1 MNINKFIIILS
12 ITVFLSIMIWLIV
25 WSCNKK
31 TDNITSQDDEIEKYI
46 DASDYKII
54 IIVPYWKA
62 PKINI
67 QKLYNHYDRMKHVT
81 EVYVIEPSG
90 GNNSGLPNIIKGPN
104 DLRQRFKILS
114 DHISNIPKHNAV
126 MITDD
131 DILVPYNIIDRMIY
145 NVIKNPTELTGI
157 WGRNYKNNKYIIKDN
172 VGYVDAVLT
181 KAFIAERSSYELI
194 AKLVKLSAESYG
206 IPALNCE
213 DLYFNF
219 LWSKFIGKRYSLKT
233 IDRKKIPD
241 IGNINSESISKKPGH
256 VETRSNIVD
265 KFTNNMNDVYD
276 SMPYKKY
283 KIAIVMW
290 YDKGISDYADIAAD
304 INEEFCKANGF
315 TFIKS
320 DKRRMPE
327 RKPHWE
333 RLPLMLEV
341 LDTNK
346 YDYVMWIDADAAF
359 IHKNNKSNELLK
371 LISLYNKDILLS
383 SEQDGPNDLK
393 PYINSGVIIM
403 KNTQNSR
410 NILKYWMSNE
420 CKSNGDTQYS
430 RTGWNDQNCIRYS
443 HLVNY
448 ENIQD
453 YSHIIPF
460 GVLQT
465 FDYLYPKHTHP
476 LIRHFAGT
484 TGKNS
489 KFKRTEYLK
498 QMYKTTSSLN
508 K

>member
-12 ITVFLSIMIWLIV
+12 IMVFLSIMIWLIV

-46 DASDYKII
+46 DSD
-54 IIVPYWKA
+54 
-62 PKINI
+62 
-67 QKLYNHYDRMKHVT
+67 D
-81 EVYVIEPSG
+81 
-90 GNNSGLPNIIKGPN
+90 
-104 DLRQRFKILS
+104 
-114 DHISNIPKHNAV
+114 
-126 MITDD
+126 
-131 DILVPYNIIDRMIY
+131 
-145 NVIKNPTELTGI
+145 
-157 WGRNYKNNKYIIKDN
+157 
-172 VGYVDAVLT
+172 
-181 KAFIAERSSYELI
+181 
-194 AKLVKLSAESYG
+194 
-206 IPALNCE
+206 
-213 DLYFNF
+213 
-219 LWSKFIGKRYSLKT
+219 
-233 IDRKKIPD
+233 
-241 IGNINSESISKKPGH
+241 
-256 VETRSNIVD
+256 
-265 KFTNNMNDVYD
+265 YD
-276 SMPYKKY
+276 SMPYTKY

-290 YDKGISDYADIAAD
+290 YDKGIADYADIAAD

-383 SEQDGPNDLK
+383 GDMDSKYMPS
-393 PYINSGVIIM
+393 INSGVIIM

-508 K
+508 R

>member
-1 MNINKFIIILS
+1 MDKSNFTKIFLIVILLV
-12 ITVFLSIMIWLIV
+12 IVIWLIV
-25 WSCNKK
+25 WSCNTRIVTNNTTLK
-31 TDNITSQDDEIEKYI
+31 DLEIEKYI
-46 DASDYKII
+46 DANDYKII

-62 PKINI
+62 PQTNI
-67 QKLYNHYDRMKHVT
+67 QKLYNHYNRMKHVAG
-81 EVYVIEPSG
+81 VYVIEPDG
-90 GNNSGLPNIIKGPN
+90 GNNSGLSNIIKGPN

-114 DHISNIPKHNAV
+114 DHISNIPKYNAV

-131 DILVPYNIIDRMIY
+131 DILVPNNIIDRMIS

-194 AKLVKLSAESYG
+194 AKLVKLTAESYG

-219 LWSKFIGKRYSLKT
+219 LWKLFIGKRYSLKD

-241 IGNINSESISKKPGH
+241 IGHTNSASISKKPGH
-256 VETRSNIVD
+256 VETRSNIVA
-265 KFTNNMNDVYD
+265 KFRNNLNDVYN
-276 SMPYKKY
+276 SMTYTKY

-290 YDKGISDYADIAAD
+290 YDKGIADYADIAAD
-304 INEEFCKANGF
+304 INEQFCKANGF
-315 TFIKS
+315 TFIKC

-341 LDTNK
+341 LGTNK
-346 YDYVMWIDADAAF
+346 YDYVMWVDADAAF

-371 LISLYNKDILLS
+371 LINLYNKDILLS
-383 SEQDGPNDLK
+383 GDMDGKYK
-393 PYINSGVIIM
+393 PLINSGVIIM

-410 NILKYWMSNE
+410 NILKYWISNE
-420 CKSNGDTQYS
+420 CQSNGDKQYS
-430 RTGWNDQNCIRYS
+430 ETDWNDQNCIRYS

-448 ENIQD
+448 DNIHS

-460 GVLQT
+460 GVIQT
-465 FDYLYPKHTHP
+465 FDHSYPEHTHA

-484 TGKNS
+484 TGQDA
-489 KFKRTEYLK
+489 KFKRAKKLK
-498 QMYKTTSSLN
+498 QMY
-508 K
+508 